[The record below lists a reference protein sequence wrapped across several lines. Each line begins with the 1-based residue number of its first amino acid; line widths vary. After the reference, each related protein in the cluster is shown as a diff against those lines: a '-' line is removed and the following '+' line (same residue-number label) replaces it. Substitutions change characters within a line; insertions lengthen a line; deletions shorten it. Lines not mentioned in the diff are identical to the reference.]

1 MTGTWPAPGITT
13 SLEPGIAWVAIS
25 ALARGMTASS
35 SPWTMRVGSRTP
47 SSLSATRSGPHRAA
61 RAYPDSV
68 GGLAGQRSSCA
79 PLCGPGE
86 ATRRTV
92 KPAATM
98 NVPLWILVVGAGSAG
113 AALAARLLEQAS
125 ARVLL
130 VEADPD
136 YRTVDT
142 PPEIQSLNWPESP
155 APRPLLAGT
164 DRPAHRRSS
173 ARPRRERPRAGGQ
186 LDDQRGGHRS
196 ARSRRIDVRGDRPA
210 GPLGYL
216 GCAWGPVS
224 DELRA
229 ARSSYLGDGLV
240 CANPAAPT

>member
-1 MTGTWPAPGITT
+1 VIAHSPATHVAASRHQSSMAATTCSGRVMTGTWPAPRITT

-25 ALARGMTASS
+25 ELARGMMASS
-35 SPWTMRVGSRTP
+35 SPWMMRVGSRTP

-61 RAYPDSV
+61 RAYPDGV

-98 NVPLWILVVGAGSAG
+98 NVPLWILVLGAGSAG

-130 VEADPD
+130 VEAGPD

-142 PPEIQSLNWPESP
+142 PPEIQGLNWPESP
-155 APRPLLAGT
+155 APRPLLAGVT
-164 DRPAHRRSS
+164 
-173 ARPRRERPRAGGQ
+173 ARPT
-186 LDDQRGGHRS
+186 
-196 ARSRRIDVRGDRPA
+196 DVRVPVLYVRGPGVGGNSAINAA
-210 GPLGYL
+210 GAVRRVPGALMFG
-216 GCAWGPVS
+216 GGSSGP
-224 DELRA
+224 
-229 ARSSYLGDGLV
+229 G
-240 CANPAAPT
+240 P